1 MPIEKGLVLMR
12 SALGFLVIAGLVA
25 LPVASAAAQTQR
37 RNAGLPK
44 ISSIEALQGAGGT
57 SFGWIN
63 NLRVSTQ
70 FTYGDARRKG
80 SPTIYKDRSYM
91 PNLNVSFGI
100 GTMGFAALSANYT
113 RYQSESN
120 IAAFALPIKS
130 GSDSFGFDA
139 VLGISPLP
147 FLRAG
152 LIGGVG
158 KGNSSYSFTTIPVPA
173 IGADSDTRRFGG
185 FIGASYLVG
194 RVSLSADAAV
204 LVIRNKMRFDPGN
217 IPPSSSWGSDVGMF
231 SLSAAYAVTDKLQV
245 SGGIVFNTIFSQSV
259 AGNEPKFDT
268 FWLTLQ
274 LGTKYRINR
283 NWELTA
289 SALTWVANNRYD
301 YTSATIGATY
311 RF

>member
-1 MPIEKGLVLMR
+1 
-12 SALGFLVIAGLVA
+12 
-25 LPVASAAAQTQR
+25 
-37 RNAGLPK
+37 
-44 ISSIEALQGAGGT
+44 
-57 SFGWIN
+57 
-63 NLRVSTQ
+63 
-70 FTYGDARRKG
+70 
-80 SPTIYKDRSYM
+80 
-91 PNLNVSFGI
+91 
-100 GTMGFAALSANYT
+100 MGFAAFSASYA
-113 RYQSESN
+113 RHESESN
-120 IAAFALPIKS
+120 IAAFALPV
-130 GSDSFGFDA
+130 GSSSDAFGFDA

-152 LIGGVG
+152 VIAGVG
-158 KGNSSYSFTTIPVPA
+158 KGNSSYSFTSIPFAPA
-173 IGADSDTRRFGG
+173 IGANSDTWRLGG
-185 FIGASYLVG
+185 FIGASYLIG
-194 RVSLSADAAV
+194 RVSLSADAAI
-204 LVIRNKMRFDPGN
+204 LATRNKMRFDAGN

-231 SLSAAYAVTDKLQV
+231 SLGAAYAVTDQLQV

-274 LGTKYRINR
+274 LGAKYRIDR